1 MNDAE
6 NTTFLSTYQLQERT
20 VQLFDRTLQKN
31 GSWNTLCLPFSLTA
45 EQIAASPLP
54 AAIIN
59 PEFVNVTISA
69 DEPSSVTI
77 GDVKFVGTFSPIF
90 LAYDGTKLFVSS
102 NNQLH
107 YPSKASY
114 YINSCRA
121 YFDVNWSISSGARLE
136 IILDDETTGI
146 QEVKEVKCG
155 HDDSWYTLD
164 GRKLSTL
171 KKGLYIVN
179 GKKVAVK

>member
-1 MNDAE
+1 MNE
-6 NTTFLSTYQLQERT
+6 ERT
-20 VQLFDRTLQKN
+20 V
-31 GSWNTLCLPFSLTA
+31 
-45 EQIAASPLP
+45 
-54 AAIIN
+54 
-59 PEFVNVTISA
+59 TIST

-77 GDVKFVGTFSPIF
+77 GDVKFVGTFSPTP
-90 LAYDGTKLFVSS
+90 LADDGTKLFVGS

-107 YPSKASY
+107 YPSKADY

-121 YFDVNWSISSGARLE
+121 YFDVNWTITSAARID

-146 QEVKEVKCG
+146 QGVKEVKEVLTPEG
-155 HDDSWYTLD
+155 QSVARNNDDSWYTLG

-171 KKGLYIVN
+171 KKGFYIVN